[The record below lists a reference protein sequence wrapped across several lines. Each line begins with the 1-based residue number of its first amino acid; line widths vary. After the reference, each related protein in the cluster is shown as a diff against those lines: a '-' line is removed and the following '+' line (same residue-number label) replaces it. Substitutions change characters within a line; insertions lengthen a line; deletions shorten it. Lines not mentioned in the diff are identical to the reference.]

1 MTTTDNARV
10 DDAGNV
16 YVTDSEGERL
26 IGQYADVSPEEA
38 LAFFVRKFNDTNA
51 SLVLIEQRAKNG
63 AAASEIAESANKIS
77 EQIAARAGIGNYDAL
92 STRLEVLQAS
102 LEGLTEAEKARR
114 AEATEK
120 ALAERTVIVEAIE
133 KLASS
138 DPASLRW
145 KDVSSQI
152 DALFAQWQEAQKS
165 GPRLSKKDGDTL
177 WKRFRDARNKLDHER
192 RAYFAE
198 LDQRTKSSKSVKEE
212 LIAAAEKLSGDNT
225 LSQYRELLEKW
236 KKAPRAGKKVDDA
249 LWARFKAAGDALY
262 QAKKAADEEE
272 DAAYSGNLEV
282 KLAILA
288 EAELLLTATDADS
301 ARVTLKALNKRW
313 DVAGK
318 VPRAQLKST
327 EERMRKVEGAV
338 RKLEDAKWSASDPE
352 KIARSSGLA
361 GQIEQKIADLTAERD
376 AAHKAGNA
384 AAVKT
389 LDADIETQKSW
400 LSVL

>member
-1 MTTTDNARV
+1 MTTTENARV

-26 IGQYADVSPEEA
+26 IGQYADVTPEEA

-63 AAASEIAESANKIS
+63 AAASEITESASKIS
-77 EQIAARAGIGNYDAL
+77 EQITARAGIGNYDAL
-92 STRLEVLQAS
+92 SSRLATLQAS
-102 LEGLTEAEKARR
+102 LESLTEAEKARR

-120 ALAERTVIVEAIE
+120 ALAERSIIVEAIE

-145 KDVSSQI
+145 KDVSAQI
-152 DALFAQWQEAQKS
+152 DALFAQWQEAQKT

-212 LIAAAEKLSGDNT
+212 LISSAEKLSGDNS
-225 LSQYRELLEKW
+225 LNQYRDLLEKW

-249 LWARFKAAGDALY
+249 LWARFKAAGDSLY
-262 QAKKAADEEE
+262 QAKKAVDDEE

-282 KLAILA
+282 KLAILT
-288 EAELLLTATDADS
+288 EAEVLLNATDAES
-301 ARVTLKALNKRW
+301 ARATLKALNKRW
-313 DVAGK
+313 DAAGK
-318 VPRAQLKST
+318 VPRAQLKPT
-327 EERMRKVEGAV
+327 EERMRKVEAAV
-338 RKLEDAKWSASDPE
+338 RKLEDARWSASDPE

-361 GQIEQKIADLTAERD
+361 GQIESKIADLTAERD
-376 AAHKAGNA
+376 AAQKSGNT
-384 AAVKT
+384 AAVKK

>member
-1 MTTTDNARV
+1 MTTTENARV

-26 IGQYADVSPEEA
+26 IGQYADVTPEEA

-63 AAASEIAESANKIS
+63 AAASEITESASKIS
-77 EQIAARAGIGNYDAL
+77 EQITARAGIGNYDAL
-92 STRLEVLQAS
+92 SSRLATLQAS
-102 LEGLTEAEKARR
+102 LESLTEAEKARR

-120 ALAERTVIVEAIE
+120 ALAERSIIVEAIE

-145 KDVSSQI
+145 KDVSAQI
-152 DALFAQWQEAQKS
+152 DALFAQWQEAQKT

-212 LIAAAEKLSGDNT
+212 LITAAEKLTGDNSLT
-225 LSQYRELLEKW
+225 QYRDLLEKW

-249 LWARFKAAGDALY
+249 LWARFKAAGDSLY
-262 QAKKAADEEE
+262 QAKKAADDEE

-282 KLAILA
+282 KLAILT
-288 EAELLLTATDADS
+288 EAEVLLNATDAES
-301 ARVTLKALNKRW
+301 ARATLKALNKRW
-313 DVAGK
+313 DAAGK
-318 VPRAQLKST
+318 VPRAQLKPT
-327 EERMRKVEGAV
+327 EERMRKVEAAV
-338 RKLEDAKWSASDPE
+338 RKLEDARWSASDPE

-361 GQIEQKIADLTAERD
+361 GQIESKIADLTAERD
-376 AAHKAGNA
+376 AAQKSGNT
-384 AAVKT
+384 AAVKK

>member
-26 IGQYADVSPEEA
+26 IGQYADVTPEEA

-63 AAASEIAESANKIS
+63 AAATEISESAAKLA
-77 EQIAARAGIGNYDAL
+77 EQITARAGIGNYDAL
-92 STRLEVLQAS
+92 STRLAALQAS

-120 ALAERTVIVEAIE
+120 ALAERTTIVEEIE
-133 KLASS
+133 KLAAS
-138 DPASLRW
+138 DPAGLRW
-145 KDVSSQI
+145 KDVSAQI

-212 LIAAAEKLSGDNT
+212 LIAAAEKLSGDNSLT
-225 LSQYRELLEKW
+225 QYRDLLEKW

-249 LWARFKAAGDALY
+249 LWARFKTAGDSLY
-262 QAKKAADEEE
+262 QAKKAADDEE

-288 EAELLLTATDADS
+288 EAELLLTATDAES
-301 ARVTLKALNKRW
+301 ARATLKALNKRW

-361 GQIEQKIADLTAERD
+361 GQIEQKIAELTAERD
-376 AAHKAGNA
+376 AAQKAGKSA
-384 AAVKT
+384 DVKQ

>member
-63 AAASEIAESANKIS
+63 AAASEIAESAAKIS

-92 STRLEVLQAS
+92 SARLDVLKAS

-120 ALAERTVIVEAIE
+120 ALADRTIIVEAIE
-133 KLASS
+133 KLAAS
-138 DPASLRW
+138 DPTALRW
-145 KDVSSQI
+145 KDVSAQI

-165 GPRLSKKDGDTL
+165 GPRLSKKDGDAL

-212 LIAAAEKLSGDNT
+212 LIASAEKLSGDT
-225 LSQYRELLEKW
+225 SLTQYRELLDKW

-262 QAKKAADEEE
+262 EAKKAADEEE

-282 KLAILA
+282 KLAILT
-288 EAELLLTATDADS
+288 EAETLLTATDAES
-301 ARVTLKALNKRW
+301 ARATLKALNKRW
-313 DVAGK
+313 DAAGK

-327 EERMRKVEGAV
+327 EERMRKVEAAV
-338 RKLEDAKWSASDPE
+338 RKLEDAKWSDNDPE

-361 GQIEQKIADLTAERD
+361 GQIEQKIAELTREREL
-376 AAHKAGNA
+376 AQKAGNV
-384 AAVKT
+384 AAVKQ

>member
-16 YVTDSEGERL
+16 YVTDSNGERH

-38 LAFFVRKFNDTNA
+38 IAFFVRKFNDTNA

-63 AAASEIAESANKIS
+63 AAASEISESAAKIA
-77 EQIAARAGIGNYDAL
+77 EQISARAGIGNYDAL
-92 STRLEVLQAS
+92 SARLEALQAS

-120 ALAERTVIVEAIE
+120 ALAERTVIVESIE
-133 KLASS
+133 KLAAN
-138 DPASLRW
+138 DPSTLRW
-145 KDVSSQI
+145 KDVSAQI

-165 GPRLSKKDGDTL
+165 GPRLSKKDGDAL

-192 RAYFAE
+192 RSYFAE
-198 LDQRTKSSKSVKEE
+198 LDQRTKSSKSAKEE
-212 LIAAAEKLSGDNT
+212 LITAAEKLSGDN
-225 LSQYRELLEKW
+225 SINQYRDLLEKW

-262 QAKKAADEEE
+262 QAKKAADDEE
-272 DAAYSGNLEV
+272 DAAYSGNLDV
-282 KLAILA
+282 KLAILT
-288 EAELLLTATDADS
+288 EAETLLSATDAES
-301 ARVTLKALNKRW
+301 ARSTLNALNKRW
-313 DVAGK
+313 DAAGK
-318 VPRAQLKST
+318 VPRAHLKST
-327 EERMRKVEGAV
+327 EERMRKVEAAV
-338 RKLEDAKWSASDPE
+338 RKLEEAKWNASDPE

-361 GQIEQKIADLTAERD
+361 GQIEQKITELTAERD
-376 AAHKAGNA
+376 AAQKAGNA
-384 AAVKT
+384 AAVKKI
-389 LDADIETQKSW
+389 DADIETQKSW

>member
-63 AAASEIAESANKIS
+63 AAASEIAESAAKIS

-92 STRLEVLQAS
+92 SARLDVLKAS

-120 ALAERTVIVEAIE
+120 ALADRTIIVEAIE

-138 DPASLRW
+138 DPTALRW
-145 KDVSSQI
+145 KDVSAQI

-165 GPRLSKKDGDTL
+165 GPRLSKKDGDAL

-212 LIAAAEKLSGDNT
+212 LIASAEKLSGDT
-225 LSQYRELLEKW
+225 SLTQYRELLDKW

-262 QAKKAADEEE
+262 EAKKAADEEE

-282 KLAILA
+282 KLAILT
-288 EAELLLTATDADS
+288 EAETLLTATDAES
-301 ARVTLKALNKRW
+301 ARATLKALNKRW
-313 DVAGK
+313 DAAGK

-327 EERMRKVEGAV
+327 EERMRKVEAAV
-338 RKLEDAKWSASDPE
+338 RKLEDAKWSDSDPE

-361 GQIEQKIADLTAERD
+361 GQIEQKIAELTREREL
-376 AAHKAGNA
+376 AQKAGNS
-384 AAVKT
+384 AAVKK

>member
-63 AAASEIAESANKIS
+63 AAASEIAESAAKIS

-92 STRLEVLQAS
+92 SARLDVLKAS

-120 ALAERTVIVEAIE
+120 ALADRTIIVEAIE
-133 KLASS
+133 KLAAS
-138 DPASLRW
+138 DPTALRW
-145 KDVSSQI
+145 KDVSAQI

-165 GPRLSKKDGDTL
+165 GPRLSKKDGDAL

-212 LIAAAEKLSGDNT
+212 LIASAEKLSGDT
-225 LSQYRELLEKW
+225 SLTQYRELLDKW

-262 QAKKAADEEE
+262 EAKKAADEEE

-282 KLAILA
+282 KLAILT
-288 EAELLLTATDADS
+288 EAETLLTATDAES
-301 ARVTLKALNKRW
+301 ARATLKALNKRW
-313 DVAGK
+313 DAAGK

-327 EERMRKVEGAV
+327 EERMRKVEAAV
-338 RKLEDAKWSASDPE
+338 RKLEDAKWSDSDPE

-361 GQIEQKIADLTAERD
+361 GQIEQKIAELTREREL
-376 AAHKAGNA
+376 AQKAGNV
-384 AAVKT
+384 AAVKQ

>member
-63 AAASEIAESANKIS
+63 AAASEIAESAAKIS

-92 STRLEVLQAS
+92 SARLDVLKAS

-114 AEATEK
+114 AEATER
-120 ALAERTVIVEAIE
+120 ALADRTIIVEAIE
-133 KLASS
+133 KLAAS
-138 DPASLRW
+138 DPTALRW
-145 KDVSSQI
+145 KDVSAQI

-165 GPRLSKKDGDTL
+165 GPRLSKKDGDAL

-212 LIAAAEKLSGDNT
+212 LISAAEKLSGDT
-225 LSQYRELLEKW
+225 SLTQYRELLDKW

-262 QAKKAADEEE
+262 EAKKAADEEE

-288 EAELLLTATDADS
+288 EAETLLTATDAES
-301 ARVTLKALNKRW
+301 ARATLKALNKRW
-313 DVAGK
+313 DAAGK

-327 EERMRKVEGAV
+327 EERMRKVEAAV
-338 RKLEDAKWSASDPE
+338 RKLEDAKWSDSDPE

-361 GQIEQKIADLTAERD
+361 GQIEQKISELTREREL
-376 AAHKAGNA
+376 AQKAGNS
-384 AAVKT
+384 AAVKK

>member
-92 STRLEVLQAS
+92 STRLEALQAS

-384 AAVKT
+384 AAVKN

>member
-10 DDAGNV
+10 DDSGNV
-16 YVTDSEGERL
+16 YVTDSSGERL

-38 LAFFVRKFNDTNA
+38 IAFFVRKFNDTNA

-63 AAASEIAESANKIS
+63 ASASEIAESASKIA
-77 EQIAARAGIGNYDAL
+77 EQISARAGIGNYDAL
-92 STRLEVLQAS
+92 SARLDTLQAS

-120 ALAERTVIVEAIE
+120 ALAERTAIVEAIE
-133 KLASS
+133 KLAAS

-145 KDVSSQI
+145 KDVSTQI
-152 DALFAQWQEAQKS
+152 DAYFAQWQEAQKS
-165 GPRLSKKDGDTL
+165 GPRLSKKDGDAL

-192 RAYFAE
+192 RAYFTE

-212 LIAAAEKLSGDNT
+212 LISAAEKLSGANS
-225 LSQYRELLEKW
+225 LSQYRDLLEKW

-262 QAKKAADEEE
+262 QAKKAADDEE

-288 EAELLLTATDADS
+288 EAEALLSATDAES
-301 ARVTLKALNKRW
+301 ARSTLTALNKRW
-313 DVAGK
+313 DAAGK
-318 VPRAQLKST
+318 VPRAQLKAT
-327 EERMRKVEGAV
+327 EERMRKVEAAV
-338 RKLEDAKWSASDPE
+338 RKLEDAKWNASAPE
-352 KIARSSGLA
+352 KIARSTGLA
-361 GQIEQKIADLTAERD
+361 GQIEQRIVALTAERD
-376 AAHKAGNA
+376 AAHKAGNSS
-384 AAVKT
+384 AVKK

>member
-384 AAVKT
+384 AAVKK

>member
-63 AAASEIAESANKIS
+63 AAASEIAESAAKIS

-92 STRLEVLQAS
+92 SARLDVLKAS

-120 ALAERTVIVEAIE
+120 ALADRTIIVEAIE
-133 KLASS
+133 KLAAS
-138 DPASLRW
+138 DPTALRW
-145 KDVSSQI
+145 KDVSAQI

-165 GPRLSKKDGDTL
+165 GPRLSKKDGDAL

-212 LIAAAEKLSGDNT
+212 LISAAEKLSGDT
-225 LSQYRELLEKW
+225 SLTQYRELLDKW

-262 QAKKAADEEE
+262 EAKKAADEEE

-288 EAELLLTATDADS
+288 EAETLLTATDAES
-301 ARVTLKALNKRW
+301 ARATLKALNKRW
-313 DVAGK
+313 DAAGK

-327 EERMRKVEGAV
+327 EERMRKVEAAV
-338 RKLEDAKWSASDPE
+338 RKLEDAKWSDSDPE

-361 GQIEQKIADLTAERD
+361 GQIEQKISELTREREL
-376 AAHKAGNA
+376 AQKAGNS
-384 AAVKT
+384 AAVKK

>member
-63 AAASEIAESANKIS
+63 AAASEIAESAAKIS

-92 STRLEVLQAS
+92 SARLDVLKAS

-120 ALAERTVIVEAIE
+120 ALADRTIIVEAIE
-133 KLASS
+133 KLAAS
-138 DPASLRW
+138 DPTALRW
-145 KDVSSQI
+145 KDVSTQI

-212 LIAAAEKLSGDNT
+212 LISAAEKLSGDNSLT
-225 LSQYRELLEKW
+225 QYRELLDKW

-262 QAKKAADEEE
+262 EAKKAADEEE

-282 KLAILA
+282 KLAILT
-288 EAELLLTATDADS
+288 EAETLLTATDAES
-301 ARVTLKALNKRW
+301 ARATLKALNKRW
-313 DVAGK
+313 DAAGK

-327 EERMRKVEGAV
+327 EERMRKVEAAV
-338 RKLEDAKWSASDPE
+338 RKLEDAKWSDSDPE

-361 GQIEQKIADLTAERD
+361 GQIEHKIVELTREREL
-376 AAHKAGNA
+376 AQKAGNS
-384 AAVKT
+384 AAVKK

>member
-16 YVTDSEGERL
+16 YVTDSTGERL

-63 AAASEIAESANKIS
+63 AAASEIAESATKIS
-77 EQIAARAGIGNYDAL
+77 EQISARAGIGNYEAL
-92 STRLEVLQAS
+92 NARLEALQAS
-102 LEGLTEAEKARR
+102 LEELTEAEKARR

-120 ALAERTVIVEAIE
+120 ALVERTVIVEAIE
-133 KLASS
+133 KIAAS
-138 DPASLRW
+138 DPANLRW

-152 DALFAQWQEAQKS
+152 DAIFARWQEAQKT
-165 GPRLSKKDGDTL
+165 GPRLSKKDGDAL

-212 LIAAAEKLSGDNT
+212 LIGAAEKLSGDNS
-225 LSQYRELLEKW
+225 LSQYRDLLEKW

-262 QAKKAADEEE
+262 QAKKVADDEE

-282 KLAILA
+282 KLAILT
-288 EAELLLTATDADS
+288 EAELLLTATDAES
-301 ARVTLKALNKRW
+301 ARATLKALNKRW

-327 EERMRKVEGAV
+327 EERMRKVEAAV

-352 KIARSSGLA
+352 KIARSTGLA
-361 GQIEQKIADLTAERD
+361 GQIESKIADLTAERD

-384 AAVKT
+384 AAVKK

>member
-63 AAASEIAESANKIS
+63 AAASEIAESAAKIS

-92 STRLEVLQAS
+92 SARLDVLKAS

-120 ALAERTVIVEAIE
+120 ALADRTIIVEAIE
-133 KLASS
+133 KLAAS
-138 DPASLRW
+138 DPTALRW
-145 KDVSSQI
+145 KDVSAQI

-165 GPRLSKKDGDTL
+165 GPRLSKKDGDAL

-212 LIAAAEKLSGDNT
+212 LISAAEKLSGDNSLT
-225 LSQYRELLEKW
+225 QYRELLDKW

-262 QAKKAADEEE
+262 EAKKAADEEE

-282 KLAILA
+282 KLAILT
-288 EAELLLTATDADS
+288 EAETLLTATDAES
-301 ARVTLKALNKRW
+301 ARATLKALNKRW
-313 DVAGK
+313 DAAGK

-327 EERMRKVEGAV
+327 EERMRKVEAAV
-338 RKLEDAKWSASDPE
+338 RKLEDAKWSDSDPE

-361 GQIEQKIADLTAERD
+361 GQIEHKIVELTREREL
-376 AAHKAGNA
+376 AQKAGNS
-384 AAVKT
+384 AAVKK

>member
-16 YVTDSEGERL
+16 YVTDSTGERL

-63 AAASEIAESANKIS
+63 AAASEIAESASKIS

-92 STRLEVLQAS
+92 SARLEALQAS
-102 LEGLTEAEKARR
+102 LEGLSEAEKARR

-120 ALAERTVIVEAIE
+120 ALAERTLIVEAIE
-133 KLASS
+133 KLAAS

-152 DALFAQWQEAQKS
+152 DALFTQWQEAQKS
-165 GPRLSKKDGDTL
+165 GPRLSKKDGDSL

-212 LIAAAEKLSGDNT
+212 LIAAAEKLSGDNS
-225 LSQYRELLEKW
+225 LSQYRDLLEKW

-262 QAKKAADEEE
+262 QAKKAADDEE
-272 DAAYSGNLEV
+272 DASYSGNLEV
-282 KLAILA
+282 KLAILD
-288 EAELLLTATDADS
+288 EAELLLTATDAES
-301 ARVTLKALNKRW
+301 ARATLKSLNKRW

-327 EERMRKVEGAV
+327 EERMRKVEAAV
-338 RKLEDAKWSASDPE
+338 RKLEDAKWNASDPE
-352 KIARSSGLA
+352 KIARSNGLA
-361 GQIEQKIADLTAERD
+361 GQIESKIADLTAERD
-376 AAHKAGNA
+376 AAQKAGNA
-384 AAVKT
+384 AAVKK
-389 LDADIETQKSW
+389 LEADIETQKSW

>member
-16 YVTDSEGERL
+16 YVTDSNGERL

-63 AAASEIAESANKIS
+63 AASSEIAESAAKIA
-77 EQIAARAGIGNYDAL
+77 EQISARAGIGNYEAL
-92 STRLEVLQAS
+92 SARLEVLQAS
-102 LEGLTEAEKARR
+102 LQGLTEAEKARR

-120 ALAERTVIVEAIE
+120 ALAERTSIVETIE

-138 DPASLRW
+138 DPATLRW
-145 KDVSSQI
+145 KDVSTQI
-152 DALFAQWQEAQKS
+152 DALFTSWQEAQKS
-165 GPRLSKKDGDTL
+165 GPRLSKKDGDAL

-212 LIAAAEKLSGDNT
+212 LIAAAEKLTGDTSLN
-225 LSQYRELLEKW
+225 QYRDLLEKW

-262 QAKKAADEEE
+262 QAKKAADDEE
-272 DAAYSGNLEV
+272 DAAFNGNLEI
-282 KLAILA
+282 KLAILTEA
-288 EAELLLTATDADS
+288 EALLTATDAES
-301 ARVTLKALNKRW
+301 ARATLTALNKRW
-313 DVAGK
+313 DAAGK
-318 VPRAQLKST
+318 VPRAQLKPT
-327 EERMRKVEGAV
+327 EERMRKVEAAV

-361 GQIEQKIADLTAERD
+361 GQIEQKIAELTAERD

-384 AAVKT
+384 AAVKK

>member
-63 AAASEIAESANKIS
+63 AAASEIAESAAKIS

-92 STRLEVLQAS
+92 SARLDVLKAS

-120 ALAERTVIVEAIE
+120 ALADRTIIVEAIE
-133 KLASS
+133 KLAAS
-138 DPASLRW
+138 DPTALRW
-145 KDVSSQI
+145 KDVSAQI

-165 GPRLSKKDGDTL
+165 GPRLSKKDGDAL

-212 LIAAAEKLSGDNT
+212 LISAAEKLSGDT
-225 LSQYRELLEKW
+225 SLTQYRELLDKW

-262 QAKKAADEEE
+262 EAKKAADEEE

-282 KLAILA
+282 KLAILT
-288 EAELLLTATDADS
+288 EAETLLTATDAES
-301 ARVTLKALNKRW
+301 ARATLKALNKRW
-313 DVAGK
+313 DAAGK

-327 EERMRKVEGAV
+327 EERMRKVEAAV
-338 RKLEDAKWSASDPE
+338 RKLEDAKWSDSDPE

-361 GQIEQKIADLTAERD
+361 GQIEHKIVELTREREL
-376 AAHKAGNA
+376 AQKAGNS
-384 AAVKT
+384 AAVKK